1 MVVLEDARVVVAD
14 DEGRE
19 VVVDWVVLNSILV
32 ASVVSIGGIVDVVVL
47 VVTVVDV
54 EVGTGNIRKSLT
66 GQAQTAAYW
75 FVK

>member
-47 VVTVVDV
+47 VVTVVEV
-54 EVGTGNIRKSLT
+54 EEGTGNIRKSLT
-66 GQAQTAAYW
+66 GQGQTAAYW
-75 FVK
+75 FVG